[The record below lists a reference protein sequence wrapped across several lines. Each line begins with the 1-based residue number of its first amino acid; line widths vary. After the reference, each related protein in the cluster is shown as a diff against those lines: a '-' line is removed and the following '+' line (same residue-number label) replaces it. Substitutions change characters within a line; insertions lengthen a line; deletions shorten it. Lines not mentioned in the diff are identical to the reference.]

1 MHVLLLLLAASL
13 SAPAHAGALGAVGQ
27 QASAANANPIRRVVT
42 LLQGMAK
49 KITAEGEK
57 EEELYEKFM
66 CYCKN
71 SGGELS
77 KSISES
83 EAKIPSV
90 QSDIEE
96 STASLKQTKID
107 LKNHQEDRAA
117 AKTAM

>member
-1 MHVLLLLLAASL
+1 MRALLLAAAFL
-13 SAPAHAGALGAVGQ
+13 APANAGALSGALTAVGQ

-66 CYCKN
+66 CYCKT
-71 SGGELS
+71 SGGELF

-83 EAKIPSV
+83 ESKIPSV

-96 STASLKQTKID
+96 STATL
-107 LKNHQEDRAA
+107 
-117 AKTAM
+117 